1 MKLVLKFGQYIVLA
15 LFLLLVIIVFKEKNF
30 LNEKSATDAVI
41 IKSAI
46 DYDEDGI
53 DDYTDI
59 LDGAK
64 EFVDKKPKYK
74 SKYYD
79 GGYPDDD
86 YYVCTDVI
94 WYALKNAGY
103 DFKSMIDLDIKENKK
118 DYDIDVIDS
127 NIDFRRVKNIKVFLD
142 KYTLSL
148 TTDGEESDEFNP
160 GDIVV
165 YKNHIA
171 VVGDKLNKD
180 NVYYIIHHDG
190 VHNYIDNGLMRN
202 TIVGHYRF
210 ILNEDYENLISLTK

>member
-1 MKLVLKFGQYIVLA
+1 MKLVLKFGQYIVLV
-15 LFLLLVIIVFKEKNF
+15 LFLLLAIIAFKEKDF
-30 LNEKSATDAVI
+30 FSEKNVKTAEI
-41 IKSAI
+41 IKSDI
-46 DYDEDGI
+46 DYDGDGI

-59 LDGAK
+59 LNGAK
-64 EFVDKKPKYK
+64 EFVSNKPKYK

-79 GGYPDDD
+79 GGYPLDG

-94 WYALKNAGY
+94 WYALKEAGY
-103 DFKSMIDLDIKENKK
+103 DFKSMIDLDIKENQS

-160 GDIVV
+160 GDIIV

-171 VVGDKLNKD
+171 VVGDKLNK
-180 NVYYIIHHDG
+180 NNIYYIIHHDG
-190 VHNYIDNGLMRN
+190 VHNYIDNGLMRK
-202 TIVGHYRF
+202 TIIGHYRF
-210 ILNEDYENLISLTK
+210 ILNEEYENLIK